1 MLEIALGGLAGCAI
15 RRSADGAQAL
25 AALRAEPGDV
35 AAIVTDLS
43 MPRTD
48 GFELIGQVRADP
60 RWREIPIV
68 VVSADADPGTPMRLR
83 RLGADAFF
91 GKPFSP
97 NQVAATLERLLHAKT
112 HNGPDS
118 GASGGGSA
126 G

>member
-1 MLEIALGGLAGCAI
+1 MLEIALGGLAGYAI
-15 RRSADGAQAL
+15 RRSADGSQAL
-25 AALRAEPGDV
+25 AALRAEPMDA
-35 AAIVTDLS
+35 AAIVTDLNL
-43 MPRTD
+43 PRTD

-60 RWREIPIV
+60 RWRAIPIV
-68 VVSADADPGTPMRLR
+68 VVSADANPATPTRLR

-97 NQVAATLERLLHAKT
+97 SQVAATLERLLHAKT

-118 GASGGGSA
+118 GAPGGGDA